1 GPNHVW
7 LNVDEGDKPFLN
19 RNGTFLVLAGQLL
32 QDSDIVAMLEKI
44 KFLEQRF
51 AELCVVGFHAGSSVG
66 LVADQARL
74 VDLIAKEY
82 ITFPILLCD
91 KNFSEMEHGACYVLF
106 GDSADPLIYH
116 EKDLDLG
123 ILSTAIEELHVR
135 QKQNS
140 DDSNSCLECLKG
152 TWSKQSDTLKEPHAA
167 SYLQNLLLHFPG
179 CVSADVC
186 GSRLF
191 FSDSNHH
198 RIIISDENGQ
208 ILDCIGGSPGFEDGD
223 FESAKLLRPGA
234 SFYDDAEDYLY
245 FVDSENHAVRKADL
259 EGRVL
264 ETVYPPPIVSI
275 EKDSLWSRI
284 ISKFGFG
291 RTTESKSEEFD
302 SKSLLFPWHILKSEE
317 DHCLIINR
325 SFETLWVMDLASGE
339 IKDVIKGFRKIMD
352 TFGNLIMDKLSLLKE
367 LPSDWLERQTDAY
380 WSSKEIPYA
389 TLISSLS
396 TCNDHVFVC
405 DTNSQKVLKLNRNSR
420 ACSMFQFRN
429 VGILGLPYWCA
440 FPLEKVYSVSQSHE
454 AWTDHLQHFNQL
466 PGRTDIEIKVDIPT
480 DVELV
485 EPLHE
490 GCIWRQARGTATEVS
505 ETKTEI
511 DSSEKAGVA
520 QKWYDELDN
529 LAFASPVPETSVE
542 DEDDGTS
549 AADETYKDGKIHI
562 RCAVNTSPGLSE
574 VIVYAPLYLRLR
586 RDAVVDLEEDG
597 QEKYAARVADILKWE
612 RSSDSGR
619 DSCIQLLL
627 RSGTDIRDL
636 VFVKPLHVRIRI
648 ECPNHP
654 KAPDNTKDIILTKSA
669 IDVNVSL

>member
-1 GPNHVW
+1 
-7 LNVDEGDKPFLN
+7 F
-19 RNGTFLVLAGQLL
+19 
-32 QDSDIVAMLEKI
+32 
-44 KFLEQRF
+44 
-51 AELCVVGFHAGSSVG
+51 SVTW
-66 LVADQARL
+66 
-74 VDLIAKEY
+74 K
-82 ITFPILLCD
+82 
-91 KNFSEMEHGACYVLF
+91 
-106 GDSADPLIYH
+106 
-116 EKDLDLG
+116 
-123 ILSTAIEELHVR
+123 LSPAIEELHVR

-405 DTNSQKVLKLNRNSR
+405 DTS
-420 ACSMFQFRN
+420 
-429 VGILGLPYWCA
+429 
-440 FPLEKVYSVSQSHE
+440 
-454 AWTDHLQHFNQL
+454 
-466 PGRTDIEIKVDIPT
+466 RTDIEIKVDIPT